1 MVIIYRYSTHV
12 HTTNIPEAPCMLQGL
27 LPAFHMLS
35 HLILKTIVGNHI
47 PILKNGGIKCNTST
61 SWVYTFQNSQ
71 QGLKQDMYTHVLSS
85 IIHHSQKAEAIQVS
99 TSKWINKMRYIYT
112 CNMHS
117 GTCAHTHT
125 HTMGVLKEE
134 GNSGTC
140 YNMDEP

>member
-1 MVIIYRYSTHV
+1 
-12 HTTNIPEAPCMLQGL
+12 
-27 LPAFHMLS
+27 
-35 HLILKTIVGNHI
+35 
-47 PILKNGGIKCNTST
+47 
-61 SWVYTFQNSQ
+61 
-71 QGLKQDMYTHVLSS
+71 
-85 IIHHSQKAEAIQVS
+85 
-99 TSKWINKMRYIYT
+99 MRYIYT